1 MVYCIYHTHNHIMN
15 ETQTSNGQ
23 SAMNNAKPDE
33 ARKAGRTP
41 PRQPDYQDEIS
52 AEQMEAIRVLADPDG
67 VNARTR
73 VLLYS
78 AGW

>member
-1 MVYCIYHTHNHIMN
+1 MVYGNYNTQHYIMN
-15 ETQTSNGQ
+15 ETQTANGH
-23 SAMNNAKPDE
+23 SEMNYAKPDE

-52 AEQMEAIRVLADPDG
+52 AEQIEAIRRLADPDG
-67 VNARTR
+67 ANAQTR
-73 VLLYS
+73 VLLYP

>member
-1 MVYCIYHTHNHIMN
+1 VYCIYHTHSHIMN
-15 ETQTSNGQ
+15 ETQTANGH
-23 SAMNNAKPDE
+23 SAMNDAKPDE

-67 VNARTR
+67 ANARTR
-73 VLLYS
+73 VLLYP

>member
-1 MVYCIYHTHNHIMN
+1 MN
-15 ETQTSNGQ
+15 ETQTENGQ
-23 SAMNNAKPDE
+23 SAMNYAKPDE

-52 AEQMEAIRVLADPDG
+52 AEQMAAIRVLADPDG
-67 VNARTR
+67 ANAGTR
-73 VLLYS
+73 VLLYP

>member
-1 MVYCIYHTHNHIMN
+1 MVYGNYNTQHYIMN
-15 ETQTSNGQ
+15 DTQTANGH
-23 SAMNNAKPDE
+23 SEMNYAKPDE

-52 AEQMEAIRVLADPDG
+52 AEQMEAIRKLADPDG
-67 VNARTR
+67 ANAQTR
-73 VLLYS
+73 VLLYP